1 MTHSK
6 IIEKVCNA
14 APIIPVLTIARIE
27 DARPLAQA
35 LVNGGLP
42 ALEITLRT
50 PIAMEAI
57 AEMVK
62 VPGAMVGVG
71 TLLTTQQVRDAKK
84 SGATFGV
91 SPGSTPSLIAAAEK
105 FDLPLLPGAAT
116 ASEAMY
122 LLEQGFLFQ
131 KFFPAETSGGAKALA
146 AFAAP
151 LPQIKFCPTGGI
163 NSTNAG
169 TYLSLP
175 NVVCAGGSWMAPK
188 TLMAKRAWAEITQ
201 IARLAADLRP

>member
-6 IIEKVCNA
+6 IIEKVCNV

-62 VPGAMVGVG
+62 VPGAIVGVG

-84 SGATFGV
+84 LGATFGV
-91 SPGSTPSLIAAAEK
+91 SAGSTPSLIAAAAQCV
-105 FDLPLLPGAAT
+105 LPLCAGAAT
-116 ASEAMY
+116 GSAALS
-122 LLEQGFLFQ
+122 LLEEGCLGQLVV
-131 KFFPAETSGGAKALA
+131 PAETSGGAKALA

>member
-62 VPGAMVGVG
+62 VPGALVGVG
-71 TLLTTQQVRDAKK
+71 TLLTAQQVRDAKK
-84 SGATFGV
+84 SGATF
-91 SPGSTPSLIAAAEK
+91 
-105 FDLPLLPGAAT
+105 
-116 ASEAMY
+116 
-122 LLEQGFLFQ
+122 
-131 KFFPAETSGGAKALA
+131 
-146 AFAAP
+146 
-151 LPQIKFCPTGGI
+151 
-163 NSTNAG
+163 
-169 TYLSLP
+169 SLP
-175 NVVCAGGSWMAPK
+175 KQRVVPK
-188 TLMAKRAWAEITQ
+188 HSR
-201 IARLAADLRP
+201 RLQRLCHKLRFVQQVG

>member
-1 MTHSK
+1 MTHYQ

-14 APIIPVLTIARIE
+14 APVIPVLTIDRIE
-27 DARPLAQA
+27 DAQPLAQA
-35 LVNGGLP
+35 LVNGGLR

-71 TLLTTQQVRDAKK
+71 TLLTAQQVSDAKK

-91 SPGSTPSLIAAAEK
+91 SPGSTPSLIAAAAK

-122 LLEQGFLFQ
+122 LLEKGFLFQ
-131 KFFPAETSGGAKALA
+131 KFFPAETSGGAKALG

-151 LPQIKFCPTGGI
+151 LPKIRFCPTGGI
-163 NSTNAG
+163 NETNAG

-188 TLMAKRAWAEITQ
+188 ALIATRAWAEITQ
-201 IARLAADLRP
+201 IARLAADLHP